1 MLTIKDIDDL
11 PGVEIAIGEITCG
24 LSRELGCSSIIIHNL
39 VSSNSWAVIADPNNV
54 FAKAN
59 VAVQNNYGV
68 GIGGK
73 LPSYNSTPYWT
84 PSFIPDGAKLIGLIK
99 KALLSR
105 EILEEQFGIL
115 KKKLSIS
122 YNLII
127 ASGICNNDRGQPVES
142 AGPVLYGRGSIA
154 DFMSYLVAQ
163 GEYVIATPL
172 LTNPSHL
179 EPRMFSLRRGWFWM
193 PNPSNQ
199 GSFHIADTE
208 YATKQPDKFLK
219 LHEWLGKYKH
229 LPTDFD
235 PKSLRG

>member
-1 MLTIKDIDDL
+1 MPTIKDIEGL
-11 PGVEIAIGEITCG
+11 PGVEISIGGITYG
-24 LSRELGCSSIIIHNL
+24 SSGELGCSSIIIHNF
-39 VSSNSWAVIADPNNV
+39 VNSNSWSVIADPNDV
-54 FAKAN
+54 FAKAC
-59 VAVQNNYGV
+59 VAVRNNYG
-68 GIGGK
+68 ITMGK
-73 LPSYNSTPYWT
+73 WPSYNSTPYWT
-84 PSFIPDGAKLIGLIK
+84 PVPEGAKLIGLIK

-105 EILEEQFGIL
+105 GILEEQFSIL

-127 ASGICNNDRGQPVES
+127 ASGICNNDKGQPVEPVDQ
-142 AGPVLYGRGSIA
+142 PVLYGKGSIA

-172 LTNPSHL
+172 LTNPMHL
-179 EPRMFSLRRGWFWM
+179 EPRVFSLRRGWFWM
-193 PNPSNQ
+193 PNPSNK